1 MVERV
6 VALDVGMK
14 YVGIAVTDP
23 TWNFPVVLGT
33 LMRKDSIT
41 DDLRRLREM
50 LDFDVAAI
58 TLGYPLRAD
67 GSEGSFTPVVR
78 GFERR
83 LKELFPEVP
92 FFRTD
97 EFQSSNEAVGIK
109 KAHGKSYE
117 KIKKSGAIDSAAAA
131 VILERFM
138 ATKDFI
144 NLKKERNL

>member
-14 YVGIAVTDP
+14 YVGVAVTDP
-23 TWNFPVVLGT
+23 TWNFPVIFGT
-33 LMRKDSIT
+33 LMRRDSIT
-41 DDLRRLREM
+41 DDLFRLREM
-50 LDFDVAAI
+50 LDFEVAAI

-83 LKELFPEVP
+83 LKELYPDVP

-97 EFQSSNEAVGIK
+97 EFQSSNEAIEIK
-109 KAHGKSYE
+109 KARGRGYE
-117 KIKKSGAIDSAAAA
+117 KIKKSGAIDSASAA

-138 ATKDFI
+138 ATKEFI
-144 NLKKERNL
+144 NLKKERNP